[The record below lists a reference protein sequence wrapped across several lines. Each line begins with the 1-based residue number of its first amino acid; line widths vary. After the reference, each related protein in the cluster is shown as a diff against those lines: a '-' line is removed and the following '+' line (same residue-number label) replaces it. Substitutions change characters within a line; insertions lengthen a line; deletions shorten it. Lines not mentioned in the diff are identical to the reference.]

1 MNLAV
6 PMSKTDAVNSI
17 NLDHLL
23 GELEHYRRQSEWLQ
37 QVNELN
43 ARLASATDLRGMI
56 EAFSVWLMPL
66 LPHDLIAY
74 RSREQEKIHIVCS
87 AHGPDRRLAMQ
98 AAEEV
103 FQRVDCLLDESGC
116 QWGSCHVRQ
125 WKVSLASGQ
134 GCLMLLR
141 RNRAMGEEEARVM
154 HRVLDVLGEP
164 LQRAMVYEDL
174 FEQAKRDMLTGLA
187 NRRVFEERVGPLL
200 DLARR
205 HGHPV
210 TVACMDL
217 DHFKQINDSLG
228 HAAGDEAL
236 RMVARTMTAMV
247 RSSDLLARMG
257 GDEFVLVLPD
267 TDIDSAR
274 VLADRIC
281 SAIDGLELRSGDGGR
296 LGVSIGLAQWRPGL
310 GREEWLQ
317 RADEVLY
324 RAKKTGRSRVCVEG
338 DVCI

>member
-1 MNLAV
+1 MNLAMPV
-6 PMSKTDAVNSI
+6 STTDAVNSI

-23 GELEHYRRQSEWLQ
+23 VELEHYRRQSQWLQ

-43 ARLASATDLRGMI
+43 ARLASATDLRGMV
-56 EAFSVWLMPL
+56 EAFSVWLMPV

-74 RSREQEKIHIVCS
+74 RNREQEKVHIVCS

-98 AAEEV
+98 VAEEV

-141 RNRAMGEEEARVM
+141 RDRAMGEEEAAVM
-154 HRVLDVLGEP
+154 RGVLGVLGEP
-164 LQRAMVYEDL
+164 LQRAMLYEDL

-187 NRRVFEERVGPLL
+187 NRRVFAERVGPLL

-205 HGHPV
+205 HRHPI
-210 TVACMDL
+210 TLACMDL
-217 DHFKQINDSLG
+217 DHFKQINDNLG

-281 SAIDGLELRSGDGGR
+281 RAIDGLELRSGDGSR
-296 LGVSIGLAQWRPGL
+296 LGMSIGLVQWRPEL

-324 RAKKTGRSRVCVEG
+324 RAKKTGRSRVCAEG
-338 DVCI
+338 DACG